1 MSPTPSRAELMR
13 ELSDVLA
20 RAADL
25 TAQVAALD
33 LAAAPTRSNTG
44 DVVMLKVAARTL
56 GVHVDTV
63 WTRAVRLGVAR
74 QVGGPGGRRVVDLA
88 VLLADARGHE
98 LR

>member
-33 LAAAPTRSNTG
+33 LAATPTRSSAG
-44 DVVMLKVAARTL
+44 EMVMLKVAARSL

-63 WTRAVRLGVAR
+63 WTRATRLGVAR
-74 QVGGPGGRRVVDLA
+74 HIGGPGGRRVVDLA
-88 VLLADARGHE
+88 ALRADARGHD
-98 LR
+98 LP